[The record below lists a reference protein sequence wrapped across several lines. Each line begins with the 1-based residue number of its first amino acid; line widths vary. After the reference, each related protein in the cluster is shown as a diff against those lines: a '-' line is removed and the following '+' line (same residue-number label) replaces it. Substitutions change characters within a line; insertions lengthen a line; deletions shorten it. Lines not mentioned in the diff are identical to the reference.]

1 MRKSL
6 YPLDGTDRVNS
17 REIMRYLT
25 SAEILKKI
33 IMKA

>member
-17 REIMRYLT
+17 RVIMGYLT
-25 SAEILKKI
+25 SAEILKKKI
-33 IMKA
+33 IPE